1 MDELKST
8 IKSKRPNIK
17 DSSLNMY
24 IRNLRK
30 LNKEIGDSENEASL
44 KILKDKSK
52 VDKFLD
58 TKAKSTKK
66 NYYATIVVLLMT
78 EGDEHKALIDKYR
91 VEMEDLDNSL
101 KEKQKTQEKSEKQKQ
116 NWASLEDLQKVMKN
130 YKRQIDV
137 KGLLQKPKDK
147 LTPKEFDLLQKWVIT
162 SLYVLDPENNPPL
175 RSDYSMKIINS
186 KYYNELSES
195 QLKENY
201 LVIRGQNKK
210 FFHLGEFKTQ
220 GKFDNKVIPVGKK
233 LNTVLNKWLK
243 VNPTNFLL
251 FNRSG
256 QMMTANQLTKSV
268 KSAFS
273 PLEKNGLGISMIRHI
288 VISTLFPPQNEEKAE
303 LADLMLHSVEQQ
315 TNVYSKK

>member
-1 MDELKST
+1 MDELKAT

-24 IRNLRK
+24 LMNVRK
-30 LNKEIGDSENEASL
+30 LNKEIGDSENEYSL
-44 KILKDKSK
+44 KILKNKSK
-52 VDKFLD
+52 VDEFLD

-78 EGDEHKALIDKYR
+78 EGDGHKTLIDKYR

-116 NWASLEDLQKVMKN
+116 NWASLEELQKVMKT

-137 KGLLQKPKDK
+137 KDLLKKPTDK
-147 LTPKEFDLLQKWVIT
+147 LTTKDLDLIQKWVIT

-175 RSDYSMKIINS
+175 RSDYSMKIIGS
-186 KYYNELSES
+186 KDYNKLKDSELK
-195 QLKENY
+195 QNY
-201 LVIRGQNKK
+201 LVVRGQNRK

-220 GKFDNKVIPVGKK
+220 GKFDIKTIEVGKK

-256 QMMTANQLTKSV
+256 DMMTANQLTKAV

-273 PLEKNGLGISMIRHI
+273 PLQKNGLGISMIRHI
-288 VISTLFPPQNEEKAE
+288 VISTLFPPQNKEKEE
-303 LADLMLHSVEQQ
+303 LANLMLHSIDQQ